1 MRVVDGKDSGGASPY
16 LWLSVDQDHE
26 TLNKSIFNGWNF
38 DQKHKRLDIL
48 LVKGG
53 AALTQILI
61 TVKSKACYN

>member
-1 MRVVDGKDSGGASPY
+1 MAKIVVVPPHIYSD
-16 LWLSVDQDHE
+16 LWPSVDQDHE

-61 TVKSKACYN
+61 TVKSKACN

>member
-1 MRVVDGKDSGGASPY
+1 MAKIAVVPSHIYSD
-16 LWLSVDQDHE
+16 LWPSVDQDHE
-26 TLNKSIFNGWNF
+26 TLNKSIFKGWNF

-61 TVKSKACYN
+61 TVKSKSL

>member
-1 MRVVDGKDSGGASPY
+1 MAKIVVVPLLIYSD
-16 LWLSVDQDHE
+16 LWPSVDQDHE

-61 TVKSKACYN
+61 TVKSKACN